1 MREWRVQDI
10 EKRIQEKMPATNR
23 IIISARC
30 GRVVRRRPRDKGEQ
44 EILDLLCRQQWE
56 DDLAKGKVKI
66 INKREWYCE
75 FD

>member
-1 MREWRVQDI
+1 MREWRAQDI
-10 EKRIQEKMPATNR
+10 EKRIQEKMPETNR
-23 IIISARC
+23 IIVSARC
-30 GRVVRRRPRDKGEQ
+30 GRVFRRRVRDKGEQ
-44 EILDLLCRQQWE
+44 EILDLLCRKQWE